1 MSRTISLDA
10 RKSVYAEETGEIWVF
25 LVTINHEDL
34 AEPMLFSS
42 DPTERL
48 SDDPL
53 QYGTVSRGNA
63 YAYLPMTVTLPDDS
77 DGTAP
82 TIKLGLDNTLRD
94 TVPLLRSVTTP
105 PSVTVE
111 MVLASAPDTVEADF
125 PAFDLVDATYD
136 SGQVTADLTIDALST
151 EPYPADTFTP
161 SGFGGLF

>member
-1 MSRTISLDA
+1 VSRSISLDA
-10 RKSVYAEETGEIWVF
+10 RKSIYAEQTGEVWVF
-25 LVTINHEDL
+25 LVTITHEDL
-34 AEPMLFSS
+34 VEPMLFSS

-82 TIKLGLDNTLRD
+82 TIKLSLDNVLRD
-94 TVPLLRSVTTP
+94 TVPLLRSVSTP
-105 PSVTVE
+105 PSVTAE
-111 MVLASAPDTVEADF
+111 MVLASSPDTVEASF
-125 PAFDLVDATYD
+125 PAFDLIDANYD
-136 SGQVTADLTIDALST
+136 SGQVTVDLTVDALST